1 MSLPLL
7 IECSNEIRRLAIAG
21 SSLAIGDFRL
31 KRFIEPLKK
40 AGEKAA
46 VFAKIA
52 TAVESL
58 IKSTEKDSAEN
69 LLMLATLIHAVLYTQ
84 GETSVKGEFTD
95 LIPDD
100 MGILTPQ
107 TLTRIL
113 NPLIEALTT
122 TGSGRFEI
130 IKDANEKG
138 LFKDLRLINPALNAL
153 NDSYGEIG
161 DYVAN
166 KVLPIYG
173 KSVLKKIQDGFNLK
187 GGRGDARRLEA
198 IHKICGEEAWDLY
211 VEAAEKGSKDVRL
224 SAIKC
229 LESVGKK
236 SDKAL
241 PILINQVKSKS
252 KEVRKAA
259 YSALCKEKNETA
271 VDILINAIKGEDLKL
286 ITWYIR
292 ENRSP
297 RLLEYMIDESEQI
310 LSSLPDKKDDSDKS
324 KNISRFLDIILCF
337 QTRKDRKTEEFLLS
351 CFAEK
356 DEIDQIK
363 SKDQTSY
370 SGKDIVLR
378 VADLLLQMGTP
389 DTFEALIK
397 DHESYDADLLTY
409 AFIAA
414 MRSKEPAYVYEHF
427 SPYIL
432 EKSKLRKQMT
442 LKGEKILYIAQQY
455 FKIKKSPLY
464 KAEPDAVSHESA
476 NAGRINYMFDWDS
489 RWLDVAVKAQAISLV
504 SRLIGPKDHQA
515 IDFLVDMYNKRGRE
529 HLYEIMLGLIQ
540 AEYPEVSR
548 LIIQSIQK
556 TVNQSYS
563 YERNYLISMFR
574 YLPKESLPELEA
586 FAKTLPDKIMEEMLK
601 YINNMSF

>member
-1 MSLPLL
+1 MSIPLL
-7 IECSNEIRRLAIAG
+7 IECSNEIRRLSIAG

-31 KRFIEPLKK
+31 KRFIEPLAK

-58 IKSTEKDSAEN
+58 INSTEKNSAEN
-69 LLMLATLIHAVLYTQ
+69 LLTLATLIHAVLYTQ

-100 MGILTPQ
+100 MGILTPP
-107 TLTRIL
+107 TPTRIL
-113 NPLIEALTT
+113 KPLIEAMTT

-138 LFKDLRLINPALNAL
+138 YFRDIRLIQPALKSL

-173 KSVLKKIQDGFNLK
+173 KSVLKQIQNGFNLK
-187 GGRGDARRLEA
+187 GGRSDARRLEA

-211 VEAAEKGSKDVRL
+211 VEAAEKGSKEVRL

-229 LESVGKK
+229 LESAGDK
-236 SDKAL
+236 SNKAL
-241 PILINQVKSKS
+241 PILIKQIKSKS
-252 KEVRKAA
+252 REVRRAVYA
-259 YSALCKEKNETA
+259 ALCKDKNEDA
-271 VDILINAIKGEDLKL
+271 VDILINALKGED
-286 ITWYIR
+286 IEIAASYIR
-292 ENRSP
+292 INRTP
-297 RLLEYMIDESEQI
+297 RLLEYLIYESEQI
-310 LSSLPDKKDDSDKS
+310 LSTLLDKKQNDSDKS
-324 KNISRFLDIILCF
+324 KNISRFLNIILCF
-337 QTRKDRKTEEFLLS
+337 QTRDDKKTEKFLLS

-356 DEIDQIK
+356 DEINQIK

-414 MRSKEPAYVYEHF
+414 MRSKAPAYVYEHF

-432 EKSKLRKQMT
+432 EKSKLRQKMT
-442 LKGEKILYIAQQY
+442 LKGEKILSAAQQY
-455 FKIKKSPLY
+455 FKFKKSSSRQFAGNDNLP
-464 KAEPDAVSHESA
+464 EESA
-476 NAGRINYMFDWDS
+476 VADRNYYMVDWDL
-489 RWLDVAVKAQAISLV
+489 RWTDAAVKAQAVSLV
-504 SRLIGPKDHQA
+504 CRLIGPGDQAA
-515 IDFLVDMYNKRGRE
+515 IDFLLDVYNKKGKE

-540 AEYPEVSR
+540 AEYPEITK
-548 LIIQSIQK
+548 LMIESIKK

-563 YERNYLISMFR
+563 YERHYLISMFR

-586 FAKTLPDKIMEEMLK
+586 FAKTLPEKIMEEMLK
-601 YINNMSF
+601 YIIR